1 MLWADVIAG
10 FMLRGRGPGRL
21 GYYHRFRITSPA
33 KPMTLR
39 PKARHPFARIALLL
53 LIITLAG
60 SGCARMGK
68 MFKKDGNNE
77 GQPVEVLYEK
87 AHKQMVGGNY
97 GTAEET
103 FKRLIAQYPYGVYAE
118 QALMETAYA
127 QYKSG
132 KNDEAVS
139 SVDRFLRTYPTH
151 KYVPYMYYLR
161 GLSNQARNTVFLQRV
176 FSLDMASRDL
186 AAPMQ
191 AYSDFGIV
199 VERFGNSRYADDARQ
214 RMVFL
219 RNQFARQEL
228 NTSVYYLRRG
238 AWVAAA
244 DRAKYLL
251 ETYPQSEYQSDA
263 VAVLAETYTRLGNTT
278 LAEDA
283 KRVLMQNDPSHPWLT
298 GGWPKDPSIFDR
310 LNPFAREGVPMR
322 ETGE

>member
-1 MLWADVIAG
+1 MT
-10 FMLRGRGPGRL
+10 PRL
-21 GYYHRFRITSPA
+21 T
-33 KPMTLR
+33 
-39 PKARHPFARIALLL
+39 ARRPFARTLLL
-53 LIITLAG
+53 LLVVTLAG

-68 MFKKDGNNE
+68 MFKDENKNE
-77 GQPVEVLYEK
+77 GQPVETLYDRGMK
-87 AHKQMVGGNY
+87 SMHAGNY

-103 FKRLIAQYPYGVYAE
+103 FKRLIAQYPYGAYAE

-139 SVDRFLRTYPTH
+139 SIDRFLRTYPTH
-151 KYVPYMYYLR
+151 RNVPYMYYLR
-161 GLSNQARNTVFLQRV
+161 GLSNQARNTVFMQRV

-191 AYSDFGIV
+191 AYADFGIV

-219 RNQFARQEL
+219 RNQFARHEL
-228 NTSVYYLRRG
+228 NTAVYYLRRG

-251 ETYPQSEYQSDA
+251 ETYPQSEYQNDA
-263 VAVLAETYTRLGNTT
+263 VAVLAETYTRLGNTA
-278 LAEDA
+278 LADDA
-283 KRVLMQNDPSHPWLT
+283 KRVLAQNDPQHPWLA
-298 GGWPKDPSIFDR
+298 GGWPKSSSVFQR
-310 LNPFAREGVPMR
+310 LNPFAREGVPVR
-322 ETGE
+322 RADSE

>member
-1 MLWADVIAG
+1 MSQRHA
-10 FMLRGRGPGRL
+10 
-21 GYYHRFRITSPA
+21 
-33 KPMTLR
+33 
-39 PKARHPFARIALLL
+39 ARPFARTALLL
-53 LIITLAG
+53 LLVMVAA

-68 MFKKDGNNE
+68 MFKDENKNE
-77 GQPVEVLYEK
+77 GLPVETLYER
-87 AHKQMVGGNY
+87 AHRSMTSGNY
-97 GTAEET
+97 GSAEET
-103 FKRLIAQYPYGVYAE
+103 FKRLVAQYPYGAYAE

-139 SVDRFLRTYPTH
+139 SIDRFLRTYPTH
-151 KYVPYMYYLR
+151 RHVPYMYYLR
-161 GLSNQARNTVFLQRV
+161 GLANQARNTVFMQRV

-191 AYSDFGIV
+191 AYTDFGIV

-219 RNQFARQEL
+219 RNQFARHEL
-228 NTSVYYLRRG
+228 NTAVYYLRRG

-251 ETYPQSEYQSDA
+251 EPSPQSEYQSDA
-263 VAVLAETYTRLGNTT
+263 VAVLAETYTRLGNNA

-283 KRVLMQNDPSHPWLT
+283 KRVLAQNDPQHPWLA
-298 GGWPKDPSIFDR
+298 GGWPKSPSVFQR
-310 LNPFAREGVPMR
+310 LNPFAREGMPER
-322 ETGE
+322 ERGD

>member
-1 MLWADVIAG
+1 MSQRHA
-10 FMLRGRGPGRL
+10 
-21 GYYHRFRITSPA
+21 
-33 KPMTLR
+33 
-39 PKARHPFARIALLL
+39 ARPFARTALLL
-53 LIITLAG
+53 LLVMVAA

-68 MFKKDGNNE
+68 MFKDENKNE
-77 GQPVEVLYEK
+77 GLPVETLYER
-87 AHKQMVGGNY
+87 AHRSMTSGNY
-97 GTAEET
+97 GSAEET
-103 FKRLIAQYPYGVYAE
+103 FKRLVAQYPYGAYAE

-139 SVDRFLRTYPTH
+139 SIDRFLRTYPTH
-151 KYVPYMYYLR
+151 RHVPYMYYLR
-161 GLSNQARNTVFLQRV
+161 GLANQARNTVFMQRV

-191 AYSDFGIV
+191 AYTDFGIV

-219 RNQFARQEL
+219 RNQFARHEL
-228 NTSVYYLRRG
+228 NTAVYYLRRG

-263 VAVLAETYTRLGNTT
+263 VAVLAETYTRLGNNA

-283 KRVLMQNDPSHPWLT
+283 KRVLAQNDPQHPWLA
-298 GGWPKDPSIFDR
+298 GGWPKSPSVFQR
-310 LNPFAREGVPMR
+310 LNPFAREGMPER
-322 ETGE
+322 ERGD